1 MELEALRVEIC
12 GTGHMLKVLRIDN
25 QFWTEPVMTWAAPC
39 EPPIELQPC
48 IPHEH
53 HSIGDIE
60 RFHRTLE
67 DAVFKK
73 MYGKRHLTVQ
83 YWAMA
88 YTDYVMKSN
97 MMGSVHGP
105 KESPYELWTGKHP
118 DALKLP
124 MIPFG
129 SVVMAH
135 VPLDQQTTDG
145 PRSIL
150 HYAVGTSLGHQGG
163 LQLFN
168 PVTKR
173 VVVRRTYKVL
183 GPEPQPYTRPEY
195 EIDADGDVTVTSVS
209 VDTME
214 VSGDVNGYQYLVG
227 TVHRDKDD
235 LLLYNTVSVIAE
247 TFKEDEGP
255 VIVAYRRQ
263 VNDKGKL

>member
-1 MELEALRVEIC
+1 MTEI
-12 GTGHMLKVLRIDN
+12 
-25 QFWTEPVMTWAAPC
+25 
-39 EPPIELQPC
+39 
-48 IPHEH
+48 
-53 HSIGDIE
+53 
-60 RFHRTLE
+60 FHRTPE

-118 DALKLP
+118 DLLKLP

-145 PRSIL
+145 PRSIK
-150 HYAVGTSLGHQGG
+150 HYAVGTALGHLGG

-168 PVTKR
+168 PETKR
-173 VVVRRTYKVL
+173 
-183 GPEPQPYTRPEY
+183 
-195 EIDADGDVTVTSVS
+195 I
-209 VDTME
+209 
-214 VSGDVNGYQYLVG
+214 
-227 TVHRDKDD
+227 
-235 LLLYNTVSVIAE
+235 
-247 TFKEDEGP
+247 
-255 VIVAYRRQ
+255 
-263 VNDKGKL
+263 

>member
-1 MELEALRVEIC
+1 MGQWHRRAFGRHIRALTAIDLATRYKIGKPIKSTGTLGVELEALRIEIH
-12 GTGHMLKVLRIDN
+12 GTGHTLRVL
-25 QFWTEPVMTWAAPC
+25 FATAPVKRWAALC
-39 EPPIELQPC
+39 DPPIELQPC

-73 MYGKRHLTVQ
+73 RKSKRHLTVQ

-88 YTDYVMKSN
+88 YMDYVMKSN

-173 VVVRRTYKVL
+173 LVVRRKYKVL
-183 GPEPQPYTRPEY
+183 GPEP
-195 EIDADGDVTVTSVS
+195 
-209 VDTME
+209 
-214 VSGDVNGYQYLVG
+214 
-227 TVHRDKDD
+227 
-235 LLLYNTVSVIAE
+235 
-247 TFKEDEGP
+247 
-255 VIVAYRRQ
+255 
-263 VNDKGKL
+263 